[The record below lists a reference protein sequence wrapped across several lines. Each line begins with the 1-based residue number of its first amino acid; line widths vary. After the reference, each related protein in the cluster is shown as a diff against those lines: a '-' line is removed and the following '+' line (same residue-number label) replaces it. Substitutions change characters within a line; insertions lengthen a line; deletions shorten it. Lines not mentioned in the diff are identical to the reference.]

1 MHAFYGNVKGVWYAR
16 KHVAGY
22 VSGLPSAKAFMTE
35 FNASDSGQ
43 QQLELIENYFD
54 CLMQQRNGAIA
65 A

>member
-1 MHAFYGNVKGVWYAR
+1 VWYAR

-22 VSGLPSAKAFMTE
+22 VKGLPSAHEFMPE

-43 QQLELIENYFD
+43 EQLELIEHYFD
-54 CLMQQRNGAIA
+54 CLSNQGEGVIA